1 MAAGRRTSK
10 GADCRRRFDYFK
22 LFLRLYI
29 YYRTCNVV
37 YFTNEVQ
44 VYEYRAQYRES
55 LRTCIL
61 AWHWDAVVKRNS
73 VLCCEQKLRAQPST
87 HETQVQSDRQMRR
100 AHSTVRAGGNKSKR
114 ARLRALVRRG
124 CGGGHALCKF
134 GLRLAQRFED
144 AARPVEDAR
153 GRDALR
159 VVRDKGRGRVRRRVV
174 GAVDAESPRG
184 AAEPA

>member
-10 GADCRRRFDYFK
+10 GADCRRRFFSSYAI
-22 LFLRLYI
+22 FLRLYI

-124 CGGGHALCKF
+124 CTVVNGRPCTSTSYCTRYLFYSCNSVSIIMAF
-134 GLRLAQRFED
+134 LR
-144 AARPVEDAR
+144 
-153 GRDALR
+153 
-159 VVRDKGRGRVRRRVV
+159 
-174 GAVDAESPRG
+174 SPRG
-184 AAEPA
+184 IYLHPYARC